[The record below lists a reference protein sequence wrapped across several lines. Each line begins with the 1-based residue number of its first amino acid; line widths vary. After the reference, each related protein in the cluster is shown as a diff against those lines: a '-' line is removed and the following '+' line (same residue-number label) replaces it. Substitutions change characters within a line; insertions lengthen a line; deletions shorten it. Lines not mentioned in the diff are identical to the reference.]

1 MNTLTIIGAQW
12 GDEGKGKVVDYFSR
26 FADVVVR
33 FQGGNNAGHTVVIG
47 EEKFIFHLL
56 PSGITYPNVKCV
68 IGNGVVVD
76 PFVLI
81 EEIRRL
87 RDRKIDVEGRLFIS
101 DKAHLIMPYHRLVD
115 ILREERKG
123 SKKIGTTG
131 RGIGPA
137 YEDKVARR
145 GIRFC
150 DLFSDG
156 FEEKLREI
164 LTEKNDYITKVLHGE
179 PLDFDKLYSDLKMA
193 KEELKGFVTD
203 TSSLLRKWLEEN
215 RKIIFEGA
223 QGLMLDVDHG
233 TYPYVTSSN
242 THPAEVAIGTG
253 LPPVCAGY
261 IMGVTKAYTTRVGG
275 GPFPTEL
282 NDEIGNYLRE
292 KGNEY
297 GATTGRPRR
306 CGWLDLVALKYAVET
321 GGIDGITITK
331 LDVLSGL
338 PEVKVCTGYKLR
350 GKKVDV
356 FPSSVEDVA
365 SVEPEYVSFQG
376 WSEEELKKVE
386 DINSLPDTAKKYIS
400 FIEEF
405 LGREVCAVSIGAQRN
420 AFLLKRN
427 PLK

>member
-1 MNTLTIIGAQW
+1 MNTLTIIGMQW

-47 EEKFIFHLL
+47 TERFIFHIL
-56 PSGITYPNVKCV
+56 PSGITYPDVKCV

-76 PFVLI
+76 PYVLM
-81 EEIRRL
+81 EEIDRL
-87 RDRKIDVEGRLFIS
+87 RERNIEVDGRLFIS
-101 DKAHLIMPYHRLVD
+101 EKAHLIMRYHKLID
-115 ILREERKG
+115 ILREERRG
-123 SKKIGTTG
+123 RKKIGTTG

-150 DLFSDG
+150 DLFSKD
-156 FEEKLREI
+156 FEEKLQDT
-164 LTEKNDYITKVLHGE
+164 LAEKNDYITKVLDGE
-179 PLDFDKLYSDLKMA
+179 PVDFDELCVELRKA
-193 KEELKGFVTD
+193 KEALGRFVAD
-203 TSSLLRKWLEEN
+203 TSSLLRKWIEES
-215 RKIIFEGA
+215 RRIIFEGA

-242 THPAEVAIGTG
+242 THPAEVAIG
-253 LPPVCAGY
+253 AGVSTSCGGY
-261 IMGVTKAYTTRVGG
+261 VMGVAKAYTTRVGG

-282 NDEIGNYLRE
+282 DDKVGNWLRD
-292 KGNEY
+292 KGGEY

-306 CGWLDLVALKYAVET
+306 CGWLDLVVLKYAVEI

-338 PEVKVCTGYKLR
+338 PEIKVCTGYRVR
-350 GKKVDV
+350 GEKVGV
-356 FPSSVEDVA
+356 FPSSIEDVA
-365 SVEPEYVSFQG
+365 DAEPEYITFEG
-376 WSEEELKKVE
+376 WTEGIE
-386 DINSLPDTAKKYIS
+386 DVDDIDSLPRQAKRYIS

-405 LGREVCAVSIGAQRN
+405 LGKEVCAVSIGAERS

-427 PLK
+427 PFK